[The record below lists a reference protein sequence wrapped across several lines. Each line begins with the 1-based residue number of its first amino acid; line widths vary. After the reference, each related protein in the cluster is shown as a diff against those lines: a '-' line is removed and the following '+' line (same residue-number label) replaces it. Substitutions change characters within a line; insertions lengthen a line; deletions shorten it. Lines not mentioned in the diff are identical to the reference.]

1 MLTYSLGKEMME
13 GVGALI
19 GLLILYTKI
28 YGKVGLYARLAWMPQ
43 GNKKYNS
50 DIIQGTSM
58 GLMEISLSY
67 G

>member
-1 MLTYSLGKEMME
+1 MVED
-13 GVGALI
+13 VGALI
-19 GLLILYTKI
+19 GLLILDAKI
-28 YGKVGLYARLAWMPQ
+28 YSKVGLYAWLAWMPQ

-58 GLMEISLSY
+58 GLMEISLNY